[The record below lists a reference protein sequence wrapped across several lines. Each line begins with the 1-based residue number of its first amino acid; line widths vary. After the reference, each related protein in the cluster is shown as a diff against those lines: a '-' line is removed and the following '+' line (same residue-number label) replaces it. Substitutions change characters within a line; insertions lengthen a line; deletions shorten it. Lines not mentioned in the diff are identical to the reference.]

1 MTVKATDAKQKFG
14 YFLNEARIKPVIIEK
29 SGRETAA
36 LISIERYRELQA
48 IEDAYWIAQAEAG
61 IQSGFVGPEKT
72 AEFLREKMDV
82 ELRP

>member
-1 MTVKATDAKQKFG
+1 MTVNATDAKQKFG
-14 YFLNEARIKPVIIEK
+14 HYLNEARINPVIIEK

-48 IEDAYWIAQAEAG
+48 IEDAYLIALAEAG
-61 IQSGFVGPEKT
+61 IRSGFVGPEKT

>member
-1 MTVKATDAKQKFG
+1 MTVKATEAKQRFG
-14 YFLNEARIKPVIIEK
+14 QLLNEARIKPVIIEK

-61 IQSGFVGPEKT
+61 MRSGFVGSDKT
-72 AEFLREKMDV
+72 AAFIREKIDA
-82 ELRP
+82 ELCP